1 MYVTY
6 FGLDQGYRKGYFE
19 VVVIYWHALIRRT
32 FCHDLDSHNLLRS
45 LSFDTISSTSTWA
58 LCSISQCLRWRVNFF
73 KATSQDAAGLNLPFS
88 KDRAWCVVY
97 GQGCHYSTHYFQR
110 KRSPLWITVFAAS
123 DKCSALSLHIK
134 GIWFL
139 LSQANCWLK
148 IDLNFWWLFW
158 KWSAWVL

>member
-19 VVVIYWHALIRRT
+19 VVVIYWHVLIRRT
-32 FCHDLDSHNLLRS
+32 FCHDLDSHYLLRS

-88 KDRAWCVVY
+88 KDRAWYVVY
-97 GQGCHYSTHYFQR
+97 GQGCLVGWRWRRVCENQWFINEKEVH
-110 KRSPLWITVFAAS
+110 
-123 DKCSALSLHIK
+123 CGSL
-134 GIWFL
+134 FL
-139 LSQANCWLK
+139 LLVTSVQRCLYTLK
-148 IDLNFWWLFW
+148 EFGFCYHKLIVGLKLI
-158 KWSAWVL
+158 